1 MVDKEGFA
9 QRFPSSVLLKM
20 AKPKPY
26 SCYTLYKD
34 SKPVGKGALVYI
46 SFDGKKTPSFLT
58 LQSLIDQRSNAGY
71 VCKSTNNN
79 KSFRIEKRILL
90 AYPGPCNLA
99 HFGVR
104 LTTFAR
110 VKALLSDPFASECAH
125 IDTVCKGSEV
135 YIAVQEDKIIRGQV
149 EKEQDL
155 EWLNIKCVDKNVDI
169 QDGLATSSPVYDKK
183 GHLVGLVDEQINK
196 DTFRIIPIKET
207 FSPSADGTSNS
218 GGDISD
224 VDPAMQ
230 NKSVQVENEK
240 TNERLRG
247 SASPNSGNFD
257 FAAIE
262 KGDFPES
269 KALSSITGSDAK
281 ETASEN
287 LEEHCDQ
294 LSDIAIADG
303 SNNKGADTVIADG
316 SNDQGADIVIAD
328 GSNDQGADIVIADG
342 SNDQGA
348 DIVIADG
355 SNDQGADIVI
365 ADGPNDQGA
374 DIVIADGSN
383 DQGAG
388 IANADGS
395 CDQGSDS
402 RLLETLSGLTIEDL
416 DQDLIH
422 SISNLLDKNGWEPVA
437 GVIFCNEDD
446 VDGIIITLRSCQAG
460 GGQPALNFIRHLF
473 SSHPSENVG
482 DFKQKLM
489 EIGRENVIQFINEV
503 TDDKL
508 LSSLSFDKLSMLSG
522 KLEFSQKSVK
532 YWKHLAPKYNLSKVD
547 IAGIESTKVEYQ
559 HYSPTEA
566 LIQALYM
573 RKPEYKVSEFIK
585 VLEDLKFNKVVDII
599 KEKYLPS
606 SD

>member
-303 SNNKGADTVIADG
+303 SNNKGAD
-316 SNDQGADIVIAD
+316 IVIAD

-342 SNDQGA
+342 S
-348 DIVIADG
+348 
-355 SNDQGADIVI
+355 
-365 ADGPNDQGA
+365 NDQGA

>member
-281 ETASEN
+281 ETAS
-287 LEEHCDQ
+287 
-294 LSDIAIADG
+294 DIAIADG
-303 SNNKGADTVIADG
+303 SNNK
-316 SNDQGADIVIAD
+316 
-328 GSNDQGADIVIADG
+328 
-342 SNDQGA
+342 GA

>member
-303 SNNKGADTVIADG
+303 SNNKGAD
-316 SNDQGADIVIAD
+316 
-328 GSNDQGADIVIADG
+328 IVIADG

>member
-281 ETASEN
+281 ETAS
-287 LEEHCDQ
+287 
-294 LSDIAIADG
+294 DIAIADG

-328 GSNDQGADIVIADG
+328 GS
-342 SNDQGA
+342 
-348 DIVIADG
+348 
-355 SNDQGADIVI
+355 
-365 ADGPNDQGA
+365 NDQGA

>member
-281 ETASEN
+281 ETAS
-287 LEEHCDQ
+287 
-294 LSDIAIADG
+294 DIAIADG

-316 SNDQGADIVIAD
+316 S
-328 GSNDQGADIVIADG
+328 
-342 SNDQGA
+342 
-348 DIVIADG
+348 
-355 SNDQGADIVI
+355 
-365 ADGPNDQGA
+365 NDQGA

>member
-281 ETASEN
+281 ETAS
-287 LEEHCDQ
+287 
-294 LSDIAIADG
+294 DIAIADG
-303 SNNKGADTVIADG
+303 SNNKGADT
-316 SNDQGADIVIAD
+316 
-328 GSNDQGADIVIADG
+328 
-342 SNDQGA
+342 
-348 DIVIADG
+348 VIADG

>member
-303 SNNKGADTVIADG
+303 SNNKGAD
-316 SNDQGADIVIAD
+316 
-328 GSNDQGADIVIADG
+328 
-342 SNDQGA
+342 
-348 DIVIADG
+348 IVIADG

>member
-342 SNDQGA
+342 
-348 DIVIADG
+348 
-355 SNDQGADIVI
+355 
-365 ADGPNDQGA
+365 PNDQGA

>member
-348 DIVIADG
+348 
-355 SNDQGADIVI
+355 
-365 ADGPNDQGA
+365 
-374 DIVIADGSN
+374 
-383 DQGAG
+383 G

>member
-1 MVDKEGFA
+1 MV
-9 QRFPSSVLLKM
+9 PSSKQLMSMTFTYV
-20 AKPKPY
+20 
-26 SCYTLYKD
+26 SRVI
-34 SKPVGKGALVYI
+34 SK
-46 SFDGKKTPSFLT
+46 
-58 LQSLIDQRSNAGY
+58 
-71 VCKSTNNN
+71 
-79 KSFRIEKRILL
+79 
-90 AYPGPCNLA
+90 
-99 HFGVR
+99 
-104 LTTFAR
+104 
-110 VKALLSDPFASECAH
+110 
-125 IDTVCKGSEV
+125 
-135 YIAVQEDKIIRGQV
+135 
-149 EKEQDL
+149 
-155 EWLNIKCVDKNVDI
+155 
-169 QDGLATSSPVYDKK
+169 
-183 GHLVGLVDEQINK
+183 
-196 DTFRIIPIKET
+196 T

-281 ETASEN
+281 ETAS
-287 LEEHCDQ
+287 
-294 LSDIAIADG
+294 DIAIADG
-303 SNNKGADTVIADG
+303 SNNKGADTVIADGSNDQGADIVIADG

-402 RLLETLSGLTIEDL
+402 RLLETLSGNFPIALTGLTIEDL

>member
-328 GSNDQGADIVIADG
+328 GSNDQGA
-342 SNDQGA
+342 
-348 DIVIADG
+348 
-355 SNDQGADIVI
+355 
-365 ADGPNDQGA
+365 
-374 DIVIADGSN
+374 
-383 DQGAG
+383 G

>member
-328 GSNDQGADIVIADG
+328 G
-342 SNDQGA
+342 
-348 DIVIADG
+348 
-355 SNDQGADIVI
+355 
-365 ADGPNDQGA
+365 PNDQGA

>member
-281 ETASEN
+281 ETAS
-287 LEEHCDQ
+287 
-294 LSDIAIADG
+294 DIAIADG
-303 SNNKGADTVIADG
+303 SNNKGADT
-316 SNDQGADIVIAD
+316 
-328 GSNDQGADIVIADG
+328 VIADG

>member
-281 ETASEN
+281 ETAS
-287 LEEHCDQ
+287 
-294 LSDIAIADG
+294 DIAIADG
-303 SNNKGADTVIADG
+303 SNNK
-316 SNDQGADIVIAD
+316 
-328 GSNDQGADIVIADG
+328 GADIVIADG

>member
-355 SNDQGADIVI
+355 SNDQGA
-365 ADGPNDQGA
+365 
-374 DIVIADGSN
+374 
-383 DQGAG
+383 G